1 MPDDAKTSL
10 TSLEFRLQHLQNS
23 ADFPALSTT
32 IIEINNVVSSD
43 TSSIQH
49 LTNTI
54 LEDFALTN
62 NLLKV
67 VNTVSY
73 GQFGGK
79 ISTISKAVVILGF
92 DVVRNI
98 ATTLVLL
105 NFIQNKSQA
114 EEISDQVISTYFIGL
129 IARQLT
135 INLQARNYEEAM
147 ICGIFHHL
155 GRLLSIFYFYD
166 ESQQV
171 NALIDGGLS
180 ETEASQQVLGISYDM
195 FGAEVAKSWHLPDR
209 LIHGMQAFPNDKVTE
224 VNNEQD
230 QLRVTT
236 NLASELTTIA
246 ATTNI
251 EEKHKSIQHLVN
263 KYKKS
268 IRVDASMLQK
278 ALDQGLTEMA
288 ARANILNLVSK
299 KTVWLKRV
307 AAYTNETLQ
316 AKK

>member
-1 MPDDAKTSL
+1 MPDEDIHNL
-10 TSLEFRLQHLQNS
+10 TDLESRLQLLQNS

-43 TSSIQH
+43 TLSIQH

-54 LEDFALTN
+54 LENFSLTN

-92 DVVRNI
+92 DVIRNI

-114 EEISDQVISTYFIGL
+114 EQMGDQVISTYFIGL

-147 ICGIFHHL
+147 ICGIF
-155 GRLLSIFYFYD
+155 I
-166 ESQQV
+166 
-171 NALIDGGLS
+171 
-180 ETEASQQVLGISYDM
+180 T
-195 FGAEVAKSWHLPDR
+195 
-209 LIHGMQAFPNDKVTE
+209 
-224 VNNEQD
+224 
-230 QLRVTT
+230 
-236 NLASELTTIA
+236 
-246 ATTNI
+246 
-251 EEKHKSIQHLVN
+251 
-263 KYKKS
+263 
-268 IRVDASMLQK
+268 
-278 ALDQGLTEMA
+278 
-288 ARANILNLVSK
+288 
-299 KTVWLKRV
+299 
-307 AAYTNETLQ
+307 
-316 AKK
+316 